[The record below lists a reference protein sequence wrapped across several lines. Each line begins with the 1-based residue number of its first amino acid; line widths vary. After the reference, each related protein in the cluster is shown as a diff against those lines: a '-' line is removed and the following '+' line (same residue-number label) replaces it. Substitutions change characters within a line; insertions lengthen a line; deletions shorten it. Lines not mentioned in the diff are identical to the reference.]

1 MSQIVALPEPEP
13 VTSADA
19 FERQVEGYVAHLEE
33 LQRVFNSHAEGLS
46 LPVRLDV
53 TSVVDAV
60 RSGLILDRVGSYFTR
75 PDDSGVLHDAQLM
88 TALDCITQLLS
99 NAGQNGVVLGAM
111 QSGKTTT
118 SLALQFAGPIIYAL
132 TGRRIYPIYLTTS
145 HTSQEDQTNIELTN
159 FLNYYSAI
167 KIVPVP
173 GAPSSVEV
181 SPGFAR
187 SPTIAY
193 YRAHVLR
200 DALGDIHMGPRPED
214 FIQRRVHGQQVGQ
227 IAELCRRANEQG
239 FEPLLMI
246 DEPQY
251 GASDR
256 LVMNEEGVAE
266 RRPCVLLQIFQ
277 SIEGAMIA
285 SGRHS
290 FIGLSATPYELHE
303 LESVWLVRQYLAP
316 TYRGFN
322 YFGGRVISEGVEIE
336 PPSTFGF
343 SGLATHLRVP
353 ELATVSLQ
361 VYGAPPNTFPAM
373 ARRLGYT
380 GSQADYRAMVHRVM
394 RQAILAMVAAAPEP
408 IGICIRPFNNNTRA
422 RAFIDELDLE
432 TAGIEVIN
440 YFGPEYAGVSVKRA
454 LGQRRHADRPFV
466 IVVTNRARMGD
477 AFPARVTW
485 FIDFARQ
492 AADLNSLLQGL
503 LGRACGY
510 NKNSTVVLSDQNQ
523 GLVEDYR
530 RGRGGYFYPTSRH
543 SIVVGARRR
552 GAPTN
557 VIRLRADMDDNVV
570 RAFFRRLEADVVN
583 GVVLQDRANLS
594 TTRQRDGS
602 PRTGAILRI
611 AEELGLFDHLESP
624 EVSSQLFPTFPTEFH
639 IARAGD
645 AVPHA
650 RDPQR
655 FLRYQLDENGDCRF
669 TFRWTSGGGS
679 HTGVT
684 SRGYGAR
691 DATDRARAADNLE
704 PQIHMEKYDPETGE
718 VFFDKAE
725 QNKRAGDWRPY
736 MITLP
741 LVTPVREL
749 QEGLAT
755 YPNERSPYADL
766 MNEEER
772 DEAGFP

>member
-1 MSQIVALPEPEP
+1 MSVTAHLPS
-13 VTSADA
+13 SAAAD
-19 FERQVEGYVAHLEE
+19 FERQVENYVSHLEE
-33 LQRVFNSHAEGLS
+33 LQRVFNSHAESLE
-46 LPVRLDV
+46 LPVRLEV
-53 TSVVDAV
+53 NSVVDAV
-60 RSGLILDRVGSYFTR
+60 RSGLILDRVGSYFSR

-88 TALDCITQLLS
+88 TALDCINEMLG
-99 NAGQNGVVLGAM
+99 NPGQNGVVLGAM

-132 TGRRIYPIYLTTS
+132 TGRCIYPIYLTTS

-167 KIVPVP
+167 KIVALP
-173 GAPSSVEV
+173 GAESPSTL
-181 SPGFAR
+181 SPGFSR

-200 DALGDIHMGPRPED
+200 DALGDVHMGPRAED
-214 FIQRRVHGQQVGQ
+214 FIQRRVHGQQVRQ

-239 FEPLLMI
+239 FEPLLMV

-256 LVMNEEGVAE
+256 LVMNDDGVAE
-266 RRPCVLLQIFQ
+266 RRPCVLLQVFQ
-277 SIEGAMIA
+277 SIEEAMT
-285 SGRHS
+285 SEGRHS

-316 TYRGFN
+316 SYRGFN
-322 YFGGRVISEGVEIE
+322 YFGGRVISEGVDIL
-336 PPSTFGF
+336 PPATFGF
-343 SGLATHLRVP
+343 SGLATHLGIP
-353 ELATVSLQ
+353 DLARVSLQ
-361 VYGAPPNTFPAM
+361 VYGAPPNAFPGM
-373 ARRLGYT
+373 ARRVGYS
-380 GSQADYRAMVHRVM
+380 GGQSDYQDLVHRTM
-394 RQAILAMVAAAPEP
+394 RAAILAMVQRAPAP
-408 IGICIRPFNNNTRA
+408 IGICIRPFNNNARA
-422 RAFIDELDLE
+422 RAFMNQLDLGS
-432 TAGIEVIN
+432 AGVEIIN

-454 LGQRRHADRPFV
+454 LGQRRHHDRPFV

-477 AFPARVTW
+477 AFPAQVTW
-485 FIDFARQ
+485 FVDFARQ

-510 NKNSTVVLSDQNQ
+510 NKNSTVVLSDQNES
-523 GLVEDYR
+523 LVADYR

-557 VIRLRADMDDNVV
+557 VIRLRAASDDSVV
-570 RAFFRRLEADVVN
+570 REFFGRLQEEVVDDIIIQ
-583 GVVLQDRANLS
+583 GRATLS
-594 TTRQRDGS
+594 TTRNRDGT

-611 AEELGLFDHLESP
+611 AEEVGLFDHLENTD
-624 EVSSQLFPTFPTEFH
+624 VSSRLFPTFPTEFR
-639 IARAGD
+639 IARAND

-655 FLRYQLDENGDCRF
+655 MLHYQLDESGDCRF

-718 VFFDKAE
+718 AFFDKAE
-725 QNKRAGDWRPY
+725 PIKRIGDWRPY

-766 MNEEER
+766 MNAEER
-772 DEAGFP
+772 AGAGFP

>member
-1 MSQIVALPEPEP
+1 MTNARLPTTPIAH
-13 VTSADA
+13 SSD
-19 FERQVEGYVAHLEE
+19 FDRQMEDYVSHLEE
-33 LQRVFNSHAEGLS
+33 LQRVFNEHAES
-46 LPVRLDV
+46 MSVPVRLDV
-53 TSVVDAV
+53 KSVVDGV
-60 RSGLILDRVGSYFTR
+60 RSGLLLDRVSPYFVR

-88 TALDCITQLLS
+88 TALDCIAALLG
-99 NAGQNGVVLGAM
+99 NPGQNGVVLGAM

-167 KIVPVP
+167 KIVPLP
-173 GAPSSVEV
+173 GAGTPVELN
-181 SPGFAR
+181 PGFGL

-227 IAELCRRANEQG
+227 IADLCRRANDQG

-256 LVMNEEGVAE
+256 LITNDDGTVV
-266 RRPCVLLQIFQ
+266 RRPCVLLRIFQ
-277 SIEGAMIA
+277 SIEGAMT
-285 SGRHS
+285 SGGRHS

-316 TYRGFN
+316 SYRGFN
-322 YFGGRVISEGVEIE
+322 YFGGHVISDGVDIS
-336 PPSTFGF
+336 PPATFGF
-343 SGLATHLRVP
+343 SGLATHLDIP
-353 ELATVSLQ
+353 ELAMVSLQ
-361 VYGAPPNTFPAM
+361 AYNAAPNAFPGAAG
-373 ARRLGYT
+373 RLGFT
-380 GSQADYRAMVHRVM
+380 GTQSAYQDMVHRTM
-394 RQAILAMVAAAPEP
+394 RAAILAMINRAPEP
-408 IGICIRPFNNNTRA
+408 IGICIRPFNNNIRA
-422 RAFIDELDLE
+422 RTFIDQLDLVS
-432 TAGIEVIN
+432 AGVEVIH

-454 LGQRRHADRPFV
+454 LSQRSHPDRPFI

-510 NKNSTVVLSDQNQ
+510 NKNSTVVLSDQNES
-523 GLVEDYR
+523 LVADYR
-530 RGRGGYFYPTSRH
+530 RGRGSYFYPTSRH
-543 SIVVGARRR
+543 SIVVGAHRR

-557 VIRLRADMDDNVV
+557 VIRLRADMDDEVV
-570 RAFFRRLEADVVN
+570 RHFFDRLETDVVD
-583 GVVLQDRANLS
+583 GVVLQGRTTLS
-594 TTRQRDGS
+594 TTRNRDGT
-602 PRTGAILRI
+602 PRTGGILRI
-611 AEELGLFDHLESP
+611 AEELGLFDHLENP
-624 EVSSQLFPTFPTEFH
+624 EVSSRLFPTFPTEFR
-639 IARAGD
+639 IARAND

-650 RDPQR
+650 RDPGR
-655 FLRYQLDENGDCRF
+655 LLHYQLDENGDCRF
-669 TFRWTSGGGS
+669 TFRWTSGGGT

-718 VFFDKAE
+718 VVFDKAE
-725 QNKRAGDWRPY
+725 RNKTVGDWRSY

-749 QEGLAT
+749 QAGLAT

-766 MNEEER
+766 MNDEER
-772 DEAGFP
+772 ADAGFS